1 MNDTKAFKLHV
12 PKGRHE
18 TNFSVVC
25 KTWITLTKLFPS
37 LRMIMIIK
45 ILLFKNLDLQYI
57 DFCGAIPE
65 VSNNR
70 LKQKKNPNKK
80 SSRSG
85 EKLRLQICDCGNNHK
100 YLQRNLNLEVRDT
113 LNAIYI
119 DFREGKI

>member
-1 MNDTKAFKLHV
+1 
-12 PKGRHE
+12 
-18 TNFSVVC
+18 
-25 KTWITLTKLFPS
+25 
-37 LRMIMIIK
+37 MIIK
-45 ILLFKNLDLQYI
+45 ILSFKNLDLQLI

-70 LKQKKNPNKK
+70 LNQILKKNPNKK